1 MKSIEQKMIEAVN
14 GAYSVKIGNTEVKNI
29 DGVITVELHG
39 NEIFRRYGATMTY
52 SDGGYPSKTTAS
64 RLRALGAD
72 CKFQRRPRAI
82 IFA

>member
-1 MKSIEQKMIEAVN
+1 MCEAVN
-14 GAYSVKIGNTEVKNI
+14 GRYEMKIGNTEVKI
-29 DGVITVELHG
+29 VDGVVIVELHN
-39 NEIFRRYGATMTY
+39 NEIYRRDGATTTY
-52 SDGGYPSKTTAS
+52 SDGGFPSKTTAS